1 MPRPLRHALN
11 TFEDTPAEQPEP
23 CDGQPLRLGH
33 LGGAEALFLRSF
45 RGWSQGREC
54 WCEVWNE
61 HAKRFGAAD
70 GRLLLHLF
78 CHCHG
83 SVRQAALRPILHHP
97 PYCPYLAPDEARLTA
112 MLSAIALQRPETARF
127 AAHLLL
133 EAEGVSAV
141 QAAMTKL
148 ASAYAARGLSVAGDS
163 PLIDYAHEV
172 AGTA

>member
-1 MPRPLRHALN
+1 MPHPLRHALIA
-11 TFEDTPAEQPEP
+11 FDDAPAEPEP
-23 CDGQPLRLGH
+23 CNGQPLRLGH
-33 LGGAEALFLRSF
+33 LCGAEALFLRSF

-133 EAEGVSAV
+133 EAEGISAV

-148 ASAYAARGLSVAGDS
+148 ASAYAARGLSVTGDS